1 MRRVYALVQEF
12 YSDGYLTARFGCFCD
27 NPEPPVERELEKR
40 LGKPHL
46 WNAKPETV
54 NEEDLYQFI
63 EVFHDLAS
71 RPIRGEHHSV
81 GFGEYEWHP
90 TQHSQQSGQE
100 LYRWRMNQLLD
111 ATPLMLR
118 LADNGKDIG
127 RMVEAPSPQL
137 GHLVTDVLNGKS
149 PDHGTIAHA
158 ITNFRSRHATVESKQ
173 SAVRDLALVLE
184 PHRKTVMEQH
194 LTKKDEGA
202 IFNIANQFHIR
213 HKDADQYADYRAE
226 FLEWI
231 FYWYLGTIKL
241 CEELIGSNPP

>member
-1 MRRVYALVQEF
+1 MNHVLQWLAQLANKAGDLPQELPPRPYYAQPKPDQPLSKGSFVGTVRRVYALVQEF

-111 ATPLMLR
+111 ATP
-118 LADNGKDIG
+118 
-127 RMVEAPSPQL
+127 
-137 GHLVTDVLNGKS
+137 
-149 PDHGTIAHA
+149 
-158 ITNFRSRHATVESKQ
+158 
-173 SAVRDLALVLE
+173 
-184 PHRKTVMEQH
+184 
-194 LTKKDEGA
+194 
-202 IFNIANQFHIR
+202 
-213 HKDADQYADYRAE
+213 
-226 FLEWI
+226 
-231 FYWYLGTIKL
+231 
-241 CEELIGSNPP
+241 